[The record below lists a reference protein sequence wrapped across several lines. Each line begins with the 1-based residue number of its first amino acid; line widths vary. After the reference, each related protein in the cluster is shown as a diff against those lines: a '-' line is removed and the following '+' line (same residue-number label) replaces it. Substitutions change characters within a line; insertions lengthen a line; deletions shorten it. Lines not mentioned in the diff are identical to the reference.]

1 MANKDIE
8 SNVSNSEFNTFKNI
22 ITSNLQ
28 MHPMYKS
35 PQSTYKKGDINFSF
49 MNPFQRLPI
58 YLVLIIFSVSTFSC
72 NKFKKGKGELLEVIN
87 TSFGNEIEEQSNLT
101 FTFNQP
107 LIQNDTLL
115 NQWFEADYFKLEP
128 EVVGKYKWDDYH
140 QLTFSPSKGFEK
152 ATAYKLTFNRS
163 LLKVNKKLKEW
174 KGLKTYEFSTPYLE
188 LKEAF
193 AFWTKENNEVI
204 AQINLGFNIQ
214 VSSETLK
221 NHLKVEINKKNYPFE
236 IIPNSS
242 SKEHLIRLTEVPDKT
257 KKENV
262 KITLDVIDKIS
273 KESSSKSSSLESI
286 DKLKIAK
293 VEVNESIR
301 VYTSQLI
308 EMDALKEMLSITP
321 NVNYSSAPTSYGF
334 EISSKE
340 FNVNDI
346 YTITIKAGLE
356 GALGGKLKNDY
367 VEQIS
372 FGNVTPEIAFDDQKA
387 IYLGKNGFKNV
398 SVKISGVSKVKVSV
412 YKVFENN
419 LLHFLY
425 RGKEYGYYYNY
436 DDENYDY
443 HSYYY
448 YETSDVGQ
456 LIHEEDISTE
466 SLDEIGISRLLNLDF
481 TDKLQ
486 DKDGIY
492 VIKVQDSDKYYIS
505 DSKMISLSDIGLIA
519 KQDKN
524 SLYVFCNSI
533 KTATP
538 LGSTTIKLISSHNQE
553 ITTMVTTNDGIA
565 KFDRST
571 FPEGFIPKLVIAKN
585 GTDYNFMN
593 LDNSEYLTAR
603 FDVGGKRLGESTYD
617 LFFYAERSLYRPGET
632 IHLAGVIRDFD
643 WQKIAQLPVHIKL
656 RSPQGKEFA
665 SYRGQVDAQGMFAA
679 DFPTDANSM
688 TGTYIAEAYTGKD
701 IFLGSKTIQVE
712 EFMPDRI
719 KVELELKKTQYAIK
733 DTIKGNIT
741 AINYFGPPA
750 ANNKYETQL
759 AITQGIFSPKKYT
772 EFNFAQ
778 RESLVDIVE
787 YADGKTDANGKA
799 PVKFLLSEK
808 LAQNGLLNGRVYTT
822 VFDETG
828 RPVHRAQRF
837 QIFSQK
843 VFLGVK
849 AFDEWVSTKKPIE
862 IELIALTK
870 DEKTV
875 SQAVEIEVLQY
886 SWYSTLRFDNG
897 QYRYVSEKETN
908 IISRQKVTISGENTK
923 YIFTPKNSGSYEVI
937 VRIPKTKIE
946 ISRTFYAYS
955 FNDSHHSAFEVN
967 NEGNIDI
974 SFDKENYQP
983 GENAVAILKLPFDGK
998 VLLTTERDEVID
1010 YKYVDSKN
1018 KVITYN
1024 IKVSDKNVPN
1034 TYVTATLFKPHDGS
1048 SSLPLTVAH
1057 GFASFEVKPN
1067 KAKLNLTVTAAEKS
1081 RSNTKQKITINTE
1094 PNTHLTV
1101 AVVDEGILAL
1111 GNQKTPNPYDYFYA
1125 KRALEVGSSDIYP
1138 FLFPEITATGGDEAD
1153 LAAEM
1158 ANRQNPLQNKR
1169 VKLVS
1174 FWSNLL
1180 KTDSKGNV
1188 TFEVDIPQFSGSLR
1202 VMAVASKDH
1211 KFGSIDK
1218 NITVADP
1225 LVISSSVPRFLSM
1238 GDEWKMKVNLTNTTG
1253 KAISGKIEVKTTGP
1267 VKPGALSANTVTIP
1281 ANSAK
1286 EVELTV
1292 KAGYQIGEAKITTS
1306 VVALNEQFT
1315 EVTDITIRPA
1325 ASLVKNYQS
1334 GMIKAG
1340 KNQKIDLTNAFLA
1353 NTGKHQIFIS
1363 KSPLAQFTND
1373 IDELIAYPFGCV
1385 EQTISKAFPQLYFED
1400 LVSAIYADKK
1410 EFNANEIKRNV
1421 QVAIDKVKMMQL
1433 SNGGLSYWPNNGE
1446 ETWWGTIYA
1455 AHFLIEARD
1464 KGYQVNKKTLD
1475 RMLSYL
1481 QDRLKTKEKIT
1492 YYYNGAEKREIV
1504 KKEIGYS
1511 LYVLALAGKPDYAG
1525 MKHYLNN
1532 TDELSLDTKYL
1543 IACAFILTDDIAAAR
1558 KIMPTSFSG
1567 EKSVPTF
1574 GGSFYSYTR
1583 DLAISTNALIQVQPD
1598 HPQIPEMIR
1607 MLSAE
1612 MSRQRYLNTQEMSF
1626 GFLAMGKYARLKPIG
1641 KSTAVIKNGDKTL
1654 GEFTGKDIWL
1664 KKIDSKLPLTIEV
1677 AGEGNLYYFVESE
1690 GIPLDDKVKNV
1701 DNFLKVRRTY
1711 YTKEKREI
1719 TNGQFKQNDLIVVK
1733 ITLESLTGAS
1743 IENVAITD
1751 ILPAGFEIENAR
1763 ITEMPELSWA
1773 NTEMNYDYR
1782 DIRDDRIHFFTTAGN
1797 GVQTFYYLAR
1807 AVTPGTYQ
1815 LGPVS
1820 ADAMYN
1826 GAYHSYYGSGKVVVK

>member
-1 MANKDIE
+1 MKHLHRIPIFLLLIV
-8 SNVSNSEFNTFKNI
+8 VSLT
-22 ITSNLQ
+22 L
-28 MHPMYKS
+28 
-35 PQSTYKKGDINFSF
+35 
-49 MNPFQRLPI
+49 
-58 YLVLIIFSVSTFSC
+58 FSC
-72 NKFKKGKGELLEVIN
+72 NKSKKNKGELIEVIN

-115 NQWFEADYFKLEP
+115 NQWFEADYFNIEP
-128 EVVGKYKWDDYH
+128 AVVGKYKWDDYH
-140 QLTFSPSKGFEK
+140 QLTFSPAKGFEK
-152 ATAYKLTFNRS
+152 ATAYQLTFNKS
-163 LLKVNKKLKEW
+163 LLKINKKAKEW
-174 KGLKTYEFSTPYLE
+174 KGLKTYQFSTPYLK
-188 LKEAF
+188 LNDAF
-193 AFWTKENNEVI
+193 AFWTKENDQVI
-204 AQINLGFNIQ
+204 AQVNLDFNIP
-214 VSSETLK
+214 VASETIK
-221 NHLKVEINKKNYPFE
+221 NHIKVEINKKNYAFE
-236 IIPNSS
+236 ILPNSG

-257 KKENV
+257 KKVSV
-262 KITLDVIDKIS
+262 KVNLAAIDKLS
-273 KESSSKSSSLESI
+273 KESSSNTTSLEAI
-286 DKLKIAK
+286 DKLKIVK
-293 VEVNESIR
+293 VEVDGSIK

-308 EMDALKEMLSITP
+308 EMEALKDMLSISP
-321 NVNYSSAPTSYGF
+321 NVIYSSTPTSYGF
-334 EISSKE
+334 EISSNE
-340 FNVNDI
+340 FNTNDI

-367 VEQIS
+367 VEQVS
-372 FGNVTPEIAFDDQKA
+372 FGNVTPEIAFDNQKA

-398 SVKISGVSKVKVSV
+398 SVKIAGVTTVKVSV

-436 DDENYDY
+436 EDDNYDY

-466 SLDEIGISRLLNLDF
+466 SLDEIGISRLLKLDF
-481 TDKLQ
+481 ADKLQ
-486 DKDGIY
+486 DRDGIY
-492 VIKVQDSDKYYIS
+492 VIKVQDVDKYYIS
-505 DSKMISLSDIGLIA
+505 DSKMISLSDIGLIS

-524 SLYVFCNSI
+524 YLYVFCNSI
-533 KTATP
+533 KTAEP
-538 LGSTTIKLISSHNQE
+538 SGSTTVKLISSHNQE
-553 ITTMVTTNDGIA
+553 IATVVTENDGIA

-585 GTDYNFMN
+585 ASDYNFMN
-593 LDNSEYLTAR
+593 LDNAEYLTAR
-603 FDVGGKRLGESTYD
+603 FDVGGKRLGESPYD
-617 LFFYAERSLYRPGET
+617 LFFYSERSLYRPGET
-632 IHLAGVIRDFD
+632 IHLAGIIRDFD
-643 WQKIAQLPVHIKL
+643 WKKTAQLPIHVKL
-656 RSPQGKEFA
+656 KSPQGKEF
-665 SYRGQVDAQGMFAA
+665 SSFRGQVDAQGMFTA
-679 DFPTDANSM
+679 DFPTDATSM

-719 KVELELKKTQYAIK
+719 KVELELKKTKYAIQ

-741 AINYFGPPA
+741 ASNYFGPPA
-750 ANNKYETQL
+750 ANNNYETEL
-759 AITQGIFSPKKYT
+759 TINQGIFSPKKYA
-772 EFNFAQ
+772 EFNFSQ
-778 RESLVDIVE
+778 RTNMLDYSEFV
-787 YADGKTDANGKA
+787 DGKTDANGKA
-799 PVKFLLSEK
+799 HVKFTIPAK

-837 QIFSQK
+837 QIFAQK

-849 AFDEWVSTKKPIE
+849 DFDEWVSTKKPIE
-862 IELIALTK
+862 ISLIALNK

-875 SQAVEIEVLQY
+875 SQSVEVEVLQY

-908 IISRQKVTISGENTK
+908 IISKQKITISGENTK
-923 YIFTPKNSGSYEVI
+923 YSFTPKNSGSYEVI
-937 VRIPKTKIE
+937 VRIPNTKIE

-998 VLLTTERDEVID
+998 VLLTTERDEVMD
-1010 YKYVDSKN
+1010 YKYIDSKN

-1057 GFASFEVKPN
+1057 GFASFEVKPD
-1067 KAKLNLTVTAAEKS
+1067 KSKLRLTVTASEKS
-1081 RSNTKQKITINTE
+1081 RSKTKQKITINTE

-1111 GNQKTPNPYDYFYA
+1111 GNQKTPNPYDYFYS
-1125 KRALEVGSSDIYP
+1125 KRALEVGSADIYP
-1138 FLFPEITATGGDEAD
+1138 YLFPEITATGGDEAD

-1202 VMAVASKDH
+1202 VMAVATKDH

-1225 LVISSSVPRFLSM
+1225 LVVSSSVPRFLSM
-1238 GDEWKMKVNLTNTTG
+1238 GDEWVMKVNLTNTTN

-1267 VKPGALSANTVTIP
+1267 IKPGALSDKSVEIP

-1292 KAGYQIGEAKITTS
+1292 KAGYQIGAAKITTS
-1306 VVALNEQFT
+1306 VAALGEQFT

-1325 ASLVKNYQS
+1325 ASLVKTYQS

-1340 KNQKIDLTNAFLA
+1340 QSKTIDFSNAFLA
-1353 NTGKHQIFIS
+1353 NTGRHQIFIS

-1433 SNGGLSYWPNNGE
+1433 SNGGLSYWPNNGQ

-1481 QDRLKTKEKIT
+1481 QDKLKSKEKIT
-1492 YYYNGAEKREIV
+1492 YYYNGAQKKEIV
-1504 KKEIGYS
+1504 KKEVGYS
-1511 LYVLALAGKPDYAG
+1511 LYVLALAGKPDYAS

-1543 IACAFILTDDIAAAR
+1543 IACSFILSDDIAAAR
-1558 KIMPTSFSG
+1558 KIMPASFSG

-1574 GGSFYSYTR
+1574 GGSFYSYAR

-1607 MLSAE
+1607 LLSAE
-1612 MSRQRYLNTQEMSF
+1612 MSSQRYLNTQEMSF
-1626 GFLAMGKYARLKPIG
+1626 GFLAMGKFARLTPIG
-1641 KSTAVIKNGDKTL
+1641 KATANIKNGDKTL
-1654 GEFTGKDIWL
+1654 ADFSGKDIWI
-1664 KKIDSKLPLTIEV
+1664 KKPDATQPVTIDVK
-1677 AGEGNLYYFVESE
+1677 GEGSIFYFVESQ
-1690 GIPLDDKVKNV
+1690 GLPADGKVKDA
-1701 DNFLKVRRTY
+1701 DNYLKVRRSY
-1711 YTKEKREI
+1711 FTKDKREI
-1719 TNGQFKQNDLIVVK
+1719 TNGQFNQNDLIVVK

-1763 ITEMPELSWA
+1763 ITEMPELSWV
-1773 NTEMNYDYR
+1773 NTDMNYDYR

-1815 LGPVS
+1815 LGPVG

-1826 GAYHSYYGSGKVVVK
+1826 GAYHSYHGSGKVVVK

>member
-1 MANKDIE
+1 MILLTL
-8 SNVSNSEFNTFKNI
+8 FT
-22 ITSNLQ
+22 
-28 MHPMYKS
+28 
-35 PQSTYKKGDINFSF
+35 
-49 MNPFQRLPI
+49 
-58 YLVLIIFSVSTFSC
+58 TFSC
-72 NKFKKGKGELLEVIN
+72 NKNKSKGQFLEVIN
-87 TSFGNEIEEQSNLT
+87 TSFGKEIQDQTNLT

-107 LIQNDTLL
+107 IVAHDSLL
-115 NQWFEADYFKLEP
+115 NQWIDADYFNLKP
-128 EVVGKYKWDDYH
+128 EVVGIYKWDDLN
-140 QLTFSPSKGFEK
+140 QLTFSPSKGFEN
-152 ATAYKLTFNRS
+152 ATAYELTFNRS
-163 LLKVNKKLKEW
+163 LLKQNKKIKEW
-174 KGLKTYEFSTPYLE
+174 KNLKTYEFSTPF
-188 LKEAF
+188 LKLTEAF
-193 AFWTKENNEVI
+193 AIWTKEDNAVQ
-204 AQINLGFNIQ
+204 ARVNLQFNFD
-214 VSSETLK
+214 VSSETIQP
-221 NHLKVEINKKNYPFE
+221 HLKVEINKKSYPFE
-236 IIPNSS
+236 ILPNPG
-242 SKEHLIRLTEVPDKT
+242 SKEHVIKLLEIPEQT
-257 KKENV
+257 KKSN
-262 KITLDVIDKIS
+262 LKIS
-273 KESSSKSSSLESI
+273 VAAVEKLSKEIAAKTATLEPT

-293 VEVNESIR
+293 VVANSRGSNGIIK
-301 VYTSQLI
+301 VYTSQQI
-308 EMDALKEMLSITP
+308 DVEVLKEKLSISP
-321 NVNYSSAPTSYGF
+321 LINYSTASTNFGF
-334 EISSKE
+334 EIVSDDISID
-340 FNVNDI
+340 NV
-346 YTITIKAGLE
+346 YTVTIKE
-356 GALGGKLKNDY
+356 GMEGVLGGKLKSDF
-367 VEQIS
+367 VEQVS
-372 FGNVTPEIAFDDQKA
+372 FGNVAPEIAFDNEKA

-398 SVKISGVSKVKVSV
+398 SVKITGVPTVKVSV
-412 YKVFENN
+412 YKIFENN
-419 LLHFLY
+419 LLHFLS

-436 DDENYDY
+436 DEDNYDY
-443 HSYYY
+443 HNYYF

-456 LIHEEDISTE
+456 LIHEEDVSTE
-466 SLDEIGISRLLNLDF
+466 SLDEFGISKILHLDF
-481 TDKLQ
+481 ADKLQ

-492 VIKVQDSDKYYIS
+492 VIKIQDTEKYYIS
-505 DSKMISLSDIGLIA
+505 DSKMLSLSDIGLIA

-524 SLYVFCNSI
+524 NLFVFCNSI
-533 KTATP
+533 KTAKP
-538 LGSTTIKLISSHNQE
+538 VEGTTVKLISSHNQE
-553 ITTMVTTNDGIA
+553 ITTQVTGNNGLA
-565 KFDRST
+565 QFDRTT

-585 GTDYNFMN
+585 GDDYNFMN
-593 LDNSEYLTAR
+593 LDNSEYITSR
-603 FDVGGKRLGESTYD
+603 FEVGGKRLAETPYD

-632 IHLAGVIRDFD
+632 IHLAGIVRDFN
-643 WQKIAQLPVHIKL
+643 WKKIAKMPINVKL
-656 RSPQGKEFA
+656 RSPEGKEFA
-665 SYRGQVDAQGMFAA
+665 NFRGQLDEQGMFTA
-679 DFPTDANSM
+679 DFPTDATSM

-719 KVELELKKTQYAIK
+719 KVELTSIKEKYQLK
-733 DTIKGNIT
+733 DTIKGNVV
-741 AINYFGPPA
+741 ASNYFGPPA
-750 ANNKYETQL
+750 AGNKYETEL
-759 AITQGIFSPKKYT
+759 TITQGVFSPKKYPQ
-772 EFNFAQ
+772 FNFAQ
-778 RESLVDIVE
+778 RKSIENYSDFTTGVTNE
-787 YADGKTDANGKA
+787 NGKA
-799 PVKFLLSEK
+799 PIKFSISDK
-808 LAQNGLLNGRVYTT
+808 LAQNGLLNGRIYAT

-837 QIFSQK
+837 QIFAQN
-843 VFLGVK
+843 VFVGMQEV
-849 AFDEWVSTKKPIE
+849 DEWVTTKKPIAFK
-862 IELIALTK
+862 LIALNK

-875 SQAVEIEVLQY
+875 SQTVEVEVIQF
-886 SWYSTLRFDNG
+886 SWYSTLKFDNG

-908 IISRQKVTISGENTK
+908 VFSREKVTISGESTQ
-923 YIFTPKNSGSYEVI
+923 YSFTPKNSGSYEVI

-946 ISRTFYAYS
+946 ISRSFYAYS
-955 FNDSHHSAFEVN
+955 FEDTHHSSFEVN

-974 SFDKENYQP
+974 SFDKPNYQP

-998 VLLTTERDEVID
+998 VLVTTERDEVMTHEYIN
-1010 YKYVDSKN
+1010 SKN

-1048 SSLPLTVAH
+1048 GSLPLTVAH

-1081 RSNTKQKITINTE
+1081 RSNTKQKITITTE

-1125 KRALEVGSSDIYP
+1125 KRALEVNSADIYP

-1218 NITVADP
+1218 NITIADP
-1225 LVISSSVPRFLSM
+1225 LVISSSIPRFLSM
-1238 GDEWKMKVNLTNTTG
+1238 GDEWKMKINLTNTTN
-1253 KAISGKIEVKTTGP
+1253 KAISGKIGVQTKGP
-1267 VKPGALSANTVTIP
+1267 LKSDNLNQTAIDIP
-1281 ANSAK
+1281 ANGQK
-1286 EVELTV
+1286 EIEVTIS
-1292 KAGYQIGEAKITTS
+1292 AGYQIGAAQITTS
-1306 VVALNEQFT
+1306 VEALGEKFVEQ
-1315 EVTDITIRPA
+1315 TDITIRPA
-1325 ASLVKNYQS
+1325 ASLVKSYQS
-1334 GMIKAG
+1334 GIIKAG
-1340 KNQKIDLTNAFLA
+1340 QSKSIDLNSAFLA

-1385 EQTISKAFPQLYFED
+1385 EQTVSKAFPQLYFED
-1400 LVSAIYADKK
+1400 LVAAIYEDNKDY
-1410 EFNANEIKRNV
+1410 NANEIKRNV
-1421 QVAIDKVKMMQL
+1421 QTAIDKVKMMQL
-1433 SNGGLSYWPNNGE
+1433 SNGGLSFWPNGGE

-1455 AHFLIEARD
+1455 AHFLIEARE
-1464 KGYQVNKKTLD
+1464 KGYQVNKRTFD
-1475 RMLSYL
+1475 RMLFYL

-1492 YYYNGAEKREIV
+1492 YYYNGAQKKEIV
-1504 KKEIGYS
+1504 KKEIAYS
-1511 LYVLALAGKPDYAG
+1511 LYVLALAGKPDYAA

-1532 TDELSLDTKYL
+1532 SSELSLDSKYL
-1543 IACAFILTDDIAAAR
+1543 IACAFILTDDVASA
-1558 KIMPTSFSG
+1558 KKMMPTSFSG
-1567 EKSVPTF
+1567 ERSVSTF
-1574 GGSFYSYTR
+1574 SGSFYSYIR
-1583 DLAISTNALIQVQPD
+1583 DLALATNALIQVQPD

-1607 MLSAE
+1607 LLSSE
-1612 MSRQRYLNTQEMSF
+1612 MSNQRYLNTQEMSF
-1626 GFLAMGKYARLKPIG
+1626 GFLAMGKFARLKPIG

-1711 YTKEKREI
+1711 FTKEKREI
-1719 TNGQFKQNDLIVVK
+1719 TSGQFKQNDLIVVK